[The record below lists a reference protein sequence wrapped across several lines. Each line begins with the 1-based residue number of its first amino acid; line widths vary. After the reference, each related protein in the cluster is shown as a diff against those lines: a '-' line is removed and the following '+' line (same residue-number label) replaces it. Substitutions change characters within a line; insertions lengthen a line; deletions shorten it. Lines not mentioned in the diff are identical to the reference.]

1 MTTDF
6 VSLTELAGDDVSVE
20 QVERLARRYYWAA
33 DYCTGKDVL
42 EAACGAG
49 QGVGYLSSV
58 SRSLRAGDYSPALLE
73 IAGRHYGS
81 RFGFEQFDAQKMP
94 FADGAFDVVVI
105 FEAIYYLPDLAAF
118 FVECRRVLRPGGTLL
133 IATANKDLFDFTPSP
148 HSHRYLGV
156 VELER
161 ELSAHGFTV
170 RCYGDTPLGEV
181 SWRQRILRP
190 VKAMVT
196 SLNLMPKSMSG
207 KKLLKR
213 LVFGNLVKMP
223 AEITADTA
231 ARQAPTPLPAG
242 QPDRGHKVLYCAAT
256 LPSQ

>member
-1 MTTDF
+1 MATDF

-33 DYCTGKDVL
+33 DFCAGKDVL
-42 EAACGAG
+42 ETACGAG

-58 SRSLRAGDYSPALLE
+58 ARSLRAGDYSPALLE

-81 RFGFEQFDAQKMP
+81 RFAFEQFDAQHMP
-94 FADGAFDVVVI
+94 FPDGAFDVVVI
-105 FEAIYYLPDLAAF
+105 FEAIYYLPDLTAF
-118 FVECRRVLRPGGTLL
+118 FTECRRALRPGGTLL

-161 ELSAHGFTV
+161 ELAAFGFAV

-181 SWRQRILRP
+181 SWRQRVLRP

-223 AEITADTA
+223 AEITAGTA
-231 ARQAPTPLPAG
+231 APQAPAMLSAG

-256 LPSQ
+256 LPNR

>member
-1 MTTDF
+1 VTTDF

-33 DYCTGKDVL
+33 DYCAGKDVL

-58 SRSLRAGDYSPALLE
+58 AGSLRAGDYSPALLE

-81 RFGFEQFDAQKMP
+81 RFAFEQFDAQHMP

-105 FEAIYYLPDLAAF
+105 FEAIYYLPDLKAF
-118 FVECRRVLRPGGTLL
+118 FTECRRILRPGGTLL

-161 ELSAHGFTV
+161 ELAAHGFAV

-181 SWRQRILRP
+181 SWRQQILRP

-196 SLNLMPKSMSG
+196 SLNLMPTSMSG
-207 KKLLKR
+207 KKRLKR

-231 ARQAPTPLPAG
+231 ARHAPAVLPAG